1 VFLKLVVGWRKR
13 MIKDKKQKENSMQ
26 PLIEKYNDDILV
38 AEIEE
43 DKEDGSNYDGEIVD
57 LEEEIDTEEK
67 TDIDENDSDYKNMK
81 VALDFINTDNKVVID
96 REQEDKDVVLYQET
110 KNKDLL
116 GKLYLNRIPTLQFW
130 ANKNF
135 YPGLTTS
142 VEDLFGDLSVVFI
155 KAVSKYN
162 KKRGSFNTCLFTFLL
177 NRIKNMKNSQ
187 HAKKRISEEYSGPL
201 SGMMLSL
208 DFSYDDK
215 DGAEATLKDIIP
227 EDKKTSEDNINF
239 NEIVNILSKN
249 DLILK
254 DFFLKI
260 GEGHSLA
267 YLLKQS
273 KFKTGELHIDL
284 SQYDLLKTR
293 RNKSLVKKILKDK
306 GVFETDFTLVNYTL
320 GCLKINYTVELNKTK
335 EFMVISKAIREIRN
349 HKEYYVS
356 KLKGDNK

>member
-1 VFLKLVVGWRKR
+1 

-26 PLIEKYNDDILV
+26 SHNEKYYDDDILE
-38 AEIEE
+38 AEIETE
-43 DKEDGSNYDGEIVD
+43 EKEQSTKDKKETVK
-57 LEEEIDTEEK
+57 EEIDIEEG
-67 TDIDENDSDYKNMK
+67 DAEIDESDSDYKNMK
-81 VALDFINTDNKVVID
+81 VALDFIDIDNKVVID
-96 REQEDKDVVLYQET
+96 RGQEDKDVVLYQET

-142 VEDLFGDLSVVFI
+142 VEDLFGDLSIVFI

-162 KKRGSFNTCLFTFLL
+162 KNRGSFNTCLFTFLL

-187 HAKKRISEEYSGPL
+187 HAKKRVSEEYNGPL
-201 SGMMLSL
+201 SGMVLSL

-215 DGAEATLKDIIP
+215 EGAEVTLKDIIP
-227 EDKKTSEDNINF
+227 EDERISEDNINF
-239 NEIVNILSKN
+239 NEMVNILSKN
-249 DLILK
+249 DPTLK
-254 DFFLKI
+254 DFFLRV

-284 SQYDLLKTR
+284 SQYDLLKAR
-293 RNKSLVKKILKDK
+293 RNKNLVKKILKDK
-306 GVFETDFTLVNYTL
+306 GIFDADFTLVNYTL
-320 GCLKINYTVELNKTK
+320 GCLKISYTVELKKTK
-335 EFMVISKAIREIRN
+335 EFMAISKAIREIRS
-349 HKEYYVS
+349 HKEYYIS
-356 KLKGDNK
+356 KLKGDK